1 MRIELSGVAKH
12 FGRVA
17 ALDGIDLIL
26 EPGSR
31 VALIGPNGSG
41 KSTLTRAIMGII
53 GCTGTV
59 RVNGVSPYER
69 RVEIAQQMAYV
80 PQIAPQLGGSV
91 AEVIRLI
98 SALRRLDPQAVRH
111 TAARLALDLE
121 AIADQP
127 VRALS
132 GGMKQKLLIALAFA
146 TDASLLILDEPTA
159 SLDAASRQAFFG
171 LVEERAPDATLLL
184 CSHRLDELHHLVDN
198 VVELRSGRVAFA
210 GPVDAFLGA
219 HAYTMIEV
227 RATGPAGA
235 AALRERGFRRGAAG
249 SWARLV
255 SRGEKLSL
263 LRELLAAKDWAL
275 EDVLVRD
282 LDTLDS
288 GSVAQPEPAS
298 APVLRQGVRA

>member
-1 MRIELSGVAKH
+1 VRIELAGVAKR
-12 FGRVA
+12 FGRVT
-17 ALDGIDLIL
+17 ALDGIDLVL
-26 EPGSR
+26 EAGSR

-41 KSTLTRAIMGII
+41 KSTLTRVIMGIV

-59 RVNGVSPYER
+59 RVDGVAPYDQ
-69 RVEIAQQMAYV
+69 RVQLAQQMAYV
-80 PQIAPQLGGSV
+80 PQIAPQLGASV
-91 AEVIRLI
+91 AEVIRLV
-98 SALRRLDPQAVRH
+98 SALRRLDPRAVH
-111 TAARLALDLE
+111 HAAARLALDLD
-121 AIADQP
+121 AIAGQP

-171 LVEERAPDATLLL
+171 LVEERAPSATLLL

-198 VVELRSGRVAFA
+198 VVELRNGRVAFA
-210 GPVDAFLGA
+210 GPVDAFLSA

-227 RATGPAGA
+227 RTTSPAGA
-235 AALRERGFRRGAAG
+235 AALRERSFRRGAAG

-263 LRELLAAKDWAL
+263 LRELLAGNDWAL

-282 LDTLDS
+282 LDTLES
-288 GSVAQPEPAS
+288 GSGTQPEPAS

>member
-1 MRIELSGVAKH
+1 MRIELAGVAKH

-26 EPGSR
+26 ETGSR

-59 RVNGVSPYER
+59 RVDGVAPYDER
-69 RVEIAQQMAYV
+69 IRIAQRMAYV

-98 SALRRLDPQAVRH
+98 SALRRLDPQAIRH
-111 TAARLALDLE
+111 TAARLALDLD
-121 AIADQP
+121 AIAQQP

-159 SLDAASRQAFFG
+159 SLDAASRQAFFE
-171 LVEERAPDATLLL
+171 LVEERAPSATLLL
-184 CSHRLDELHHLVDN
+184 CSHRLDELHHLVDH
-198 VVELRSGRVAFA
+198 VVELRNGRVAFA
-210 GPVDAFLGA
+210 GPVDVYLGA
-219 HAYTMIEV
+219 HAYALIEV
-227 RATGPAGA
+227 RAAGA
-235 AALRERGFRRGAAG
+235 AAEAALRERGFRRGAAG

-255 SRGEKLSL
+255 SRGEKLTL
-263 LRELLAAKDWAL
+263 LGELLAANTWVL

-282 LDTLDS
+282 LDTLES
-288 GSVAQPEPAS
+288 GSATPPEAAS
-298 APVLRQGVRA
+298 ASVLKQGVRA